1 MKMEEWWVMIRN
13 FTIYF
18 KFLMHTMESNS
29 LSLLNAS
36 ILENKY
42 RSNSNN
48 LYYSW
53 QNELNNFGEIF
64 SCDKKKINFMN
75 ILFSNRRLH

>member
-1 MKMEEWWVMIRN
+1 
-13 FTIYF
+13 
-18 KFLMHTMESNS
+18 MHTMESNS

-53 QNELNNFGEIF
+53 QNKLNNFGEIF
-64 SCDKKKINFMN
+64 SCDKKN
-75 ILFSNRRLH
+75 

>member
-1 MKMEEWWVMIRN
+1 MKIEEWWVMIRN

-53 QNELNNFGEIF
+53 QNKLNNFGEIF
-64 SCDKKKINFMN
+64 
-75 ILFSNRRLH
+75 

>member
-1 MKMEEWWVMIRN
+1 MKIEEWWVMIRN

-53 QNELNNFGEIF
+53 QNKLNNFGDIF
-64 SCDKKKINFMN
+64 SCDKKN
-75 ILFSNRRLH
+75 

>member
-1 MKMEEWWVMIRN
+1 
-13 FTIYF
+13 
-18 KFLMHTMESNS
+18 MHTMESNS

-53 QNELNNFGEIF
+53 QNKLNNFGEIF
-64 SCDKKKINFMN
+64 SCDKKINFMN

>member
-1 MKMEEWWVMIRN
+1 
-13 FTIYF
+13 
-18 KFLMHTMESNS
+18 MESNS

-42 RSNSNN
+42 RSNSNI

-64 SCDKKKINFMN
+64 SCDKKN
-75 ILFSNRRLH
+75 

>member
-1 MKMEEWWVMIRN
+1 
-13 FTIYF
+13 
-18 KFLMHTMESNS
+18 MHTMESNS

-42 RSNSNN
+42 RSNSNI

-64 SCDKKKINFMN
+64 SCDKIKLISWISYSVIAVCIND
-75 ILFSNRRLH
+75 SAQAGLHKSA

>member
-1 MKMEEWWVMIRN
+1 MWFVSYKLAIKKIEEWWVMIRN

-18 KFLMHTMESNS
+18 KFLMYTMESNS

-42 RSNSNN
+42 RSNSNI

-64 SCDKKKINFMN
+64 SCDKKN
-75 ILFSNRRLH
+75 